1 MESDYPKGVEDLG
14 VFNEQELIR
23 KCQENAWVKHFGV
36 VFREDP
42 FMETD
47 YSYNFMRYETLDELR
62 RFFKW
67 GNWAI
72 RCGAVYENLCFVQQV
87 NGGDEWWVIKKFMDG
102 ELIGFESIS
111 FSHII
116 SDPKPYMTFEAMVD
130 RLLKVTKEQCHG
142 IHR

>member
-14 VFNEQELIR
+14 VFNKQELIR
-23 KCQENAWVKHFGV
+23 KCQENAWVKHWGV

-42 FMETD
+42 FMESD
-47 YSYNFMRYETLDELR
+47 YSYSFRRYETLDELR
-62 RFFKW
+62 MFFKW
-67 GNWAI
+67 GYWAI

-87 NGGDEWWVIKKFMDG
+87 NGGDEWWVIKKFTDG

-116 SDPKPYMTFEAMVD
+116 SDPKPYITFEAMVD
-130 RLLKVTKEQCHG
+130 HLLKATKEQCHG

>member
-14 VFNEQELIR
+14 VFNKQELIR
-23 KCQENAWVKHFGV
+23 KCKENAWVKHWGV

-42 FMETD
+42 FMESD
-47 YSYNFMRYETLDELR
+47 YSYSFRRYETLDELR
-62 RFFKW
+62 KFFKH

-72 RCGAVYENLCFVQQV
+72 RCGAVYENICFMQQV
-87 NGGDEWWVIKKFMDG
+87 NGGDEWWVIKKFTDG

-116 SDPKPYMTFEAMVD
+116 SNPKPYMTFEAMVD